1 MSALGRVVRAAL
13 VGSAVFLGFLYLAR
27 GAPEVFEAT
36 GQFSVDPPPADAAAA
51 ARTIERAVFDAG
63 MLVRLAEVAKARGAT
78 AGLEV
83 AAGIRIEPGD
93 GGHFRASCQSEDPR
107 IARSLCDIVLT
118 AAVNLAPREL
128 AATSEAQRHLVSRTE
143 LAVGVL
149 REHPEL
155 AAGDPATAPS
165 PDVVAHWTRAAADVR
180 TADTDARAIAAK
192 LGARI
197 SAPPSTSVPVVAIG
211 TTLVTLGALGAGF
224 AALATLFLELGFAR
238 APAGLEPEYGAG
250 GPGPISS
257 WPPSSRSPRSGPSS
271 FPPPPR
277 TPAPSRPPAPSNLP
291 GPFAP
296 SPSAPPANGA
306 PSPSARPA
314 PTTILPR
321 PPASPAADSAE
332 AAVSYA
338 STSLDSEQQPAPF
351 VPAPRTTQMLGSPA
365 RLSSNPPP
373 SSGGARTGPGAP
385 TTRYS
390 FVSTPPPVGGAP
402 VQPHDASPD
411 WQPDPELD
419 PAPCRPL
426 CRELFAFGVEHCFV
440 IGITAVRGLERD
452 KSEFAASLALALA
465 ATGHARVLLVDSNFE
480 GPVQHRLMRAEMPP
494 GTTFSRQLQEHMTR
508 TGDDHWS
515 VLRCKKSLHVLSDGP
530 DATPGL
536 ILSRTF
542 EECVRALR
550 AYYDFIV
557 MDGPSGGAE
566 SECRAFDGV
575 IDGLIVVC
583 TEETRKA
590 IPATSR
596 FFSTK
601 RFSKAIRATR

>member
-1 MSALGRVVRAAL
+1 MTVLGRVVRSAL
-13 VGSAVFLGFLYLAR
+13 VGLAVFLGFVFLVR
-27 GAPEVFEAT
+27 RVPDVFEAT
-36 GQFSVDPPPADAAAA
+36 GRFSVEPIPENPAAA
-51 ARTIERAVFDAG
+51 ARAIERAVFDEA
-63 MLVRLAEVAKARGAT
+63 MLARLAEVARARGAT

-83 AAGIRIEPGD
+83 AAGIRIEAGHA
-93 GGHFRASCQSEDPR
+93 GHFLTTCEAEDPR
-107 IARSLCDIVLT
+107 VARSLCEVVLA

-128 AATSEAQRHLVSRTE
+128 AAATEAQRRLVSSTE
-143 LAVGVL
+143 LAAEVL
-149 REHPEL
+149 RQHPEL
-155 AAGDPATAPS
+155 AASDAAAPK
-165 PDVVAHWTRAAADVR
+165 PDVVARRPQAATDVR
-180 TADTDARAIAAK
+180 TADAEARAVAGK
-192 LGARI
+192 LAARI
-197 SAPPSTSVPVVAIG
+197 TARPTTANSIGSIGPALLMWGAI
-211 TTLVTLGALGAGF
+211 GAGF
-224 AALATLFLELGFAR
+224 AMLATFFLELGFGR
-238 APAGLEPEYGAG
+238 ASGSLEPELVPG
-250 GPGPISS
+250 GIGPVSS
-257 WPPSSRSPRSGPSS
+257 WPPPSLPPNSGPSS
-271 FPPPPR
+271 VPPPR
-277 TPAPSRPPAPSNLP
+277 TPAPPPPSGPPAPSNLP

-296 SPSAPPANGA
+296 SPSAPPLNDA
-306 PSPSARPA
+306 PAVSTRGG
-314 PTTILPR
+314 PTTILPS
-321 PPASPAADSAE
+321 PPASVAE
-332 AAVSYA
+332 PPQGQVSYA
-338 STSLDSEQQPAPF
+338 STSLEGEQVAPF

-365 RLSSNPPP
+365 RHSSNPPP
-373 SSGGARTGPGAP
+373 ESGDVRTRPGSP

-390 FVSTPPPVGGAP
+390 FVSTPPPVGGVP
-402 VQPHDASPD
+402 VQPHDAGPD

-440 IGITAVRGLERD
+440 IGVTAVRGLERD

-465 ATGHARVLLVDSNFE
+465 ATGHARVLLVDANFE
-480 GPVQHRLMRAEMPP
+480 SPTQHRLMRAEMPT
-494 GTTFSRQLQEHMTR
+494 GATFSRQIQAHMAR

-515 VLRCKKSLHVLSDGP
+515 VLRCKKSLHVLSDGA

-566 SECRAFDGV
+566 SECRALDGV

-583 TEETRKA
+583 TEETRA
-590 IPATSR
+590 TIPETSR